1 MLSETGKKLADKL
14 KQLYDNPDYICGVM
28 SNAPGDDN
36 WRLLLDYMDTAERL
50 YEEVTS
56 DDILALSV
64 VLSEKK

>member
-28 SNAPGDDN
+28 SNAPGDEN
-36 WRLLLDYMDTAERL
+36 WKVLLNYMDTAERL
-50 YEEVTS
+50 SEAVTS

-64 VLSEKK
+64 ALGENK